1 MNMDNLIALSVK
13 HNASDLHLCVGQ
25 VPVLRVDGELFSQ
38 THCAAVTD
46 DALRGWVKTILDQA
60 NYHRLMTKG
69 QADLA
74 LFIRDQP
81 LRVNIFMAGGLLN
94 AALRL
99 ISPAVPSLEDIL
111 APPVFAGLLSK
122 TQSGLILVTGA
133 TGSGKSSTLAA
144 MLRYINQHFRRHVIT
159 LEDPVEF
166 RHRSRQSLIR
176 QREIG
181 RDCEDYQQGLT
192 AALRQDPDVIMLGEL
207 RDEAAIRL
215 ALTAAETGHLVF
227 STLHT
232 IGAANTVD
240 RIIDVFPANQQRQ
253 IAVQLSMV
261 LQAVISQQ
269 LVPTVDGKQVPVF
282 EIMTITPAIRNMIR
296 DNKVHQIDGLIATS
310 AKDDMISMD
319 MSLMNLCKQGI
330 ITKET
335 ALTYA
340 SNPEMLKKRL

>member
-1 MNMDNLIALSVK
+1 MDNLIALSVK

-38 THCAAVTD
+38 THCAAVTE
-46 DALRGWVKTILDQA
+46 DALRDWVKTILDQA

-81 LRVNIFMAGGLLN
+81 LRANIFMAGGLLN

-144 MLRYINQHFRRHVIT
+144 LLSYINQHFRRHVIT

-166 RHRSRQSLIR
+166 RHRNRQSLIR
-176 QREIG
+176 QR
-181 RDCEDYQQGLT
+181 
-192 AALRQDPDVIMLGEL
+192 EL

-215 ALTAAETGHLVF
+215 ALTAAETGHLVL

-232 IGAANTVD
+232 RGAIAAIERLTDAFSGAEKNRVCNQLAGSLVAVLSQHLVAKQGGG
-240 RIIDVFPANQQRQ
+240 RCALFDVLIN
-253 IAVQLSMV
+253 
-261 LQAVISQQ
+261 
-269 LVPTVDGKQVPVF
+269 
-282 EIMTITPAIRNMIR
+282 TPAVASLIR
-296 DNKVHQIDGLIATS
+296 DNKAYQIATHQQS
-310 AKDDMISMD
+310 GAQSGMMTEEQCLQWRRSRGDIA
-319 MSLMNLCKQGI
+319 G
-330 ITKET
+330 ET
-335 ALTYA
+335 GAIPA
-340 SNPEMLKKRL
+340 W

>member
-144 MLRYINQHFRRHVIT
+144 LLSYINQHFRRHVIT

-215 ALTAAETGHLVF
+215 A
-227 STLHT
+227 
-232 IGAANTVD
+232 D
-240 RIIDVFPANQQRQ
+240 RKSV
-253 IAVQLSMV
+253 V
-261 LQAVISQQ
+261 
-269 LVPTVDGKQVPVF
+269 
-282 EIMTITPAIRNMIR
+282 
-296 DNKVHQIDGLIATS
+296 
-310 AKDDMISMD
+310 
-319 MSLMNLCKQGI
+319 
-330 ITKET
+330 
-335 ALTYA
+335 
-340 SNPEMLKKRL
+340 

>member
-122 TQSGLILVTGA
+122 TQSGLIMVTGA

-144 MLRYINQHFRRHVIT
+144 LLSYINQHFRRHVIT

-215 ALTAAETGHLVF
+215 ALTAAETGHLVL

-232 IGAANTVD
+232 RGAIAAIERLT
-240 RIIDVFPANQQRQ
+240 DVFSGAEKNRVCSQMAGSLV
-253 IAVQLSMV
+253 AVLSQHLVAKQGGGRCALFDV
-261 LQAVISQQ
+261 LIN
-269 LVPTVDGKQVPVF
+269 
-282 EIMTITPAIRNMIR
+282 TPAVASLIR
-296 DNKVHQIDGLIATS
+296 DNKAYQIASHQQSGAQSGMMTEEQCLQWRRGRGEIAGE
-310 AKDDMISMD
+310 A
-319 MSLMNLCKQGI
+319 G
-330 ITKET
+330 
-335 ALTYA
+335 AVPA
-340 SNPEMLKKRL
+340 W

>member
-1 MNMDNLIALSVK
+1 M
-13 HNASDLHLCVGQ
+13 
-25 VPVLRVDGELFSQ
+25 
-38 THCAAVTD
+38 
-46 DALRGWVKTILDQA
+46 
-60 NYHRLMTKG
+60 
-69 QADLA
+69 
-74 LFIRDQP
+74 FIRDQP

-111 APPVFAGLLSK
+111 APPVFARLLSK

-144 MLRYINQHFRRHVIT
+144 LLSYINQHFRRHVIT
-159 LEDPVEF
+159 LEDLVEF

-215 ALTAAETGHLVF
+215 ALTAAETGHLVL

-232 IGAANTVD
+232 RGAIAAIERLT
-240 RIIDVFPANQQRQ
+240 DVFSGAEKNRVCSQMAGSLV
-253 IAVQLSMV
+253 AVLS
-261 LQAVISQQ
+261 QH
-269 LVPTVDGKQVPVF
+269 LV
-282 EIMTITPAIRNMIR
+282 A
-296 DNKVHQIDGLIATS
+296 
-310 AKDDMISMD
+310 
-319 MSLMNLCKQGI
+319 KQG
-330 ITKET
+330 
-335 ALTYA
+335 ADAVHCL
-340 SNPEMLKKRL
+340 MC